1 MGIEIL
7 FVYPDFTV
15 TEVALRPGRYQVEEG
30 GWYAEGLAAMAASLQ
45 HAGHRVA
52 LLHLTRPPSREE
64 FLEALGRY
72 DPALV
77 GLTVRSSAL
86 SYCAQYTAWVKEVLR
101 VPVVWGGY
109 HPTLAPEECMAFPG
123 VDGVCLGEGD
133 EAVVELADALAGGR
147 DPSRVRSMW
156 FHTPAGIVRNPVRPL
171 VEDLDLLPLPEFGI
185 FERSRLQAT
194 RARAATAM
202 VSRGCPFRCGYCSNH
217 RQRAV
222 YPNAHR
228 YPRFRSPAG
237 AIAYLRK
244 LLTWSPGTR
253 EIRFLDNVFGLRQD
267 WLEEFCDLYRREIG
281 LPFACNQR
289 PDLLDRNRASL
300 LAAAGCRT
308 VYMGIE
314 SGDPQ
319 IRRVV
324 LGRPVSDERMV
335 EAFRTCREVGM
346 STVAYNMIGLPGE
359 DRSSVLATARLN
371 ARARPSAVVVSV
383 FSPYPG
389 TDLYEISVREGY
401 VHPPL
406 DYRARTFLD
415 QPGLP
420 RQDVLLLHLFFRPLV
435 RLYRLFGPDSA
446 PGRMVERALLWRHL
460 PARALVRG
468 ADLTRHLLGR
478 LRYTLQNRLP
488 GVYRLLRTLKH
499 SAA

>member
-86 SYCAQYTAWVKEVLR
+86 SYCAQYTAWVKEVLQ

-109 HPTLAPEECMAFPG
+109 HPTLAPEDCMAFPG

-147 DPSRVRSMW
+147 DPRRVRSMW

-171 VEDLDLLPLPEFGI
+171 VEDLDLLPLPDFGI

-228 YPRFRSPAG
+228 YPRFRSPPG
-237 AIAYLRK
+237 AVAYLRK

-253 EIRFLDNVFGLRQD
+253 EIRFLDNVFGLRRD

-435 RLYRLFGPDSA
+435 RLYRLFGPASA

-478 LRYTLQNRLP
+478 LRYALQNRLP